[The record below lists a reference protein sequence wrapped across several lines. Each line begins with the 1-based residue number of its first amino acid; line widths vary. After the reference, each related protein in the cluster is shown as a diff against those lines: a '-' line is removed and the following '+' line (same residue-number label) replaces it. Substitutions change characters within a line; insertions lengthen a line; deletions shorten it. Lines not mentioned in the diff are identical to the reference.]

1 MRPNISYLLI
11 TFLLCAVI
19 GRAQSTQCVVKVV
32 DAKSNA
38 AINASV
44 WDEINS
50 NYYEVDKFGNC
61 VIPSVGKDSLSLT
74 IFCET
79 YASQTLFVPVTK
91 DTFIVFMNPLL
102 VELEDFVIVSEG
114 RSQLVQKLNNV
125 RGMGV
130 YAGKKSELL
139 LMRNFKGNNASNN
152 AREIFASIPGLNIW
166 ENDASG
172 LQLNIGA
179 RGLDPNRTAHFNTRQ
194 NGYDISADALG
205 YPETYYTPPVQALKQ
220 IEIVR
225 GAASLQFGPQFGG
238 MLNFVLKDESK
249 KPFSFETINSISSNA
264 QLSTYN
270 AIGGTKGVW
279 KYYAYGFFKKGDGY
293 RPNSAFEQ
301 RLGFGRIAY
310 NKKRIKVR
318 LEHTAMDYLARLP
331 GGLVDFEFETDPFI
345 SKRSRNWFSVNWNLT
360 GLQIDYAISPR
371 TRLQNRTFMLNAS
384 RKSVGELGP
393 INRPDPLSLRDLII
407 GRYSNIGSELRFL
420 HQYKME
426 ESLNTI
432 LVGFRWY
439 NGNTRNK
446 QGFANASEDA
456 SFEFLNPAEPQVSS
470 YRFPGSNLAFF
481 AEHVFNFSDK
491 LYISPGFRLEQ
502 IITRAN
508 GYYYNRVYAGSELI
522 FEERRERELSSPRTF
537 PLFGMGIAYKIGDD
551 LRKEIYLNGS
561 QNFRS
566 INFTDI
572 SISNPNLI
580 VDQDLT
586 DERGYNFEMG
596 IRGQSF
602 EGNYSFD
609 VNVFYLSYQNRIGL
623 TSIVLQPENRIAA
636 YRTNI
641 GDAQVLGIESFQQL
655 NFKPLRLGDKEVKA
669 YTFLNFAYQKGTYIR
684 AESAIIGNRLEKIPP
699 FSVRAGFNI
708 DVEGYKF
715 NVLFSHIAQQ
725 YTDATNATF
734 VADATRGVIPSYE
747 IVDVSLSKKFGR
759 LDISAGVNNVLN
771 RIYFTQRAVSYPGP
785 GIMTAAPRLFHTSI
799 GFKF

>member
-19 GRAQSTQCVVKVV
+19 GRAQSVQCVVKVV

-79 YASQTLFVPVTK
+79 YASQTLAVPVTK
-91 DTFIVFMNPLL
+91 DTFTVFMNPLQ

-114 RSQLVQKLNNV
+114 QSQLVQKLNNV

-139 LMRNFKGNNASNN
+139 LMRNFKGNSASNN

-264 QLSTYN
+264 QLSSYN
-270 AIGGTKGVW
+270 AIGGTKGAW

-310 NKKRIKVR
+310 NKN
-318 LEHTAMDYLARLP
+318 D
-331 GGLVDFEFETDPFI
+331 
-345 SKRSRNWFSVNWNLT
+345 
-360 GLQIDYAISPR
+360 
-371 TRLQNRTFMLNAS
+371 
-384 RKSVGELGP
+384 
-393 INRPDPLSLRDLII
+393 
-407 GRYSNIGSELRFL
+407 
-420 HQYKME
+420 
-426 ESLNTI
+426 
-432 LVGFRWY
+432 
-439 NGNTRNK
+439 
-446 QGFANASEDA
+446 
-456 SFEFLNPAEPQVSS
+456 
-470 YRFPGSNLAFF
+470 
-481 AEHVFNFSDK
+481 
-491 LYISPGFRLEQ
+491 
-502 IITRAN
+502 
-508 GYYYNRVYAGSELI
+508 
-522 FEERRERELSSPRTF
+522 
-537 PLFGMGIAYKIGDD
+537 
-551 LRKEIYLNGS
+551 
-561 QNFRS
+561 
-566 INFTDI
+566 
-572 SISNPNLI
+572 
-580 VDQDLT
+580 
-586 DERGYNFEMG
+586 
-596 IRGQSF
+596 
-602 EGNYSFD
+602 
-609 VNVFYLSYQNRIGL
+609 
-623 TSIVLQPENRIAA
+623 
-636 YRTNI
+636 
-641 GDAQVLGIESFQQL
+641 
-655 NFKPLRLGDKEVKA
+655 
-669 YTFLNFAYQKGTYIR
+669 
-684 AESAIIGNRLEKIPP
+684 
-699 FSVRAGFNI
+699 
-708 DVEGYKF
+708 
-715 NVLFSHIAQQ
+715 
-725 YTDATNATF
+725 
-734 VADATRGVIPSYE
+734 
-747 IVDVSLSKKFGR
+747 
-759 LDISAGVNNVLN
+759 
-771 RIYFTQRAVSYPGP
+771 
-785 GIMTAAPRLFHTSI
+785 
-799 GFKF
+799 